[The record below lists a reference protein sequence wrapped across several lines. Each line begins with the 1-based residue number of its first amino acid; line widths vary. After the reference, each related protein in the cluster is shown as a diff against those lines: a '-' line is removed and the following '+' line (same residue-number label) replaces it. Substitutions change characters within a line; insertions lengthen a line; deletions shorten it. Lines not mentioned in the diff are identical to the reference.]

1 MAILFL
7 KGRDPVDLWYARSEE
22 EWICVGRGRCKRV
35 DLTIVHSSS
44 RLENCIMV
52 VAKFIFQQF
61 QNLKLLFPNPYGR
74 FVADCLGSNYLWL
87 RNLFSND
94 SKI

>member
-7 KGRDPVDLWYARSEE
+7 KGRDPVDIWYARSEG

-52 VAKFIFQQF
+52 VAKFIFQ
-61 QNLKLLFPNPYGR
+61 
-74 FVADCLGSNYLWL
+74 
-87 RNLFSND
+87 
-94 SKI
+94 